1 MDLLSFV
8 SSLLLIVSVT
18 ATLGSVIK
26 AKNPNGEEIKALL
39 SDAEMVRYR
48 QELEALL
55 KRSHDAHAK
64 LKGEKSSRDKDSEM
78 FKQIGVLR
86 GHRLVSITITN
97 KDASCLKDPFIL
109 KVFGTAEKTLPAT
122 LKAGKKGSFYASSEI
137 DNVLGETAGVFI
149 YYIPV
154 IRKSVAVM
162 WSSSPLFLCYWN
174 VKLYDNYPSADKKM
188 YFELASSSYP
198 GDDSPYKKPI
208 GEGLKV
214 SGRMTCGANSVLSVT
229 VLSNA

>member
-1 MDLLSFV
+1 MDRLSFV

-26 AKNPNGEEIKALL
+26 AKNPNGEE
-39 SDAEMVRYR
+39 
-48 QELEALL
+48 LEALL
-55 KRSHDAHAK
+55 KRSHDAQAK

-97 KDASCLKDPFIL
+97 EVASCLKDPFIL
-109 KVFGTAEKTLPAT
+109 KVFGTAENTLPAT
-122 LKAGKKGSFYASSEI
+122 LKAGKKGSFHASSEI
-137 DNVLGETAGVFI
+137 DNILGETAGVFT

-174 VKLYDNYPSADKKM
+174 VKLYDNYPSADEKM
-188 YFELASSSYP
+188 YFQLASRSYAYP
-198 GDDSPYKKPI
+198 GDDNPYKKPI

>member
-1 MDLLSFV
+1 MDRLSFV

-26 AKNPNGEEIKALL
+26 AKNPNGEE
-39 SDAEMVRYR
+39 
-48 QELEALL
+48 LEALL
-55 KRSHDAHAK
+55 KRSHDAQAK
-64 LKGEKSSRDKDSEM
+64 LKV
-78 FKQIGVLR
+78 GVLR

-97 KDASCLKDPFIL
+97 EVASCLKDPFIL
-109 KVFGTAEKTLPAT
+109 KVFGTAENTLPAT
-122 LKAGKKGSFYASSEI
+122 LKAGKKGSFHASSEI
-137 DNVLGETAGVFI
+137 DNILGETAGVFT

-174 VKLYDNYPSADKKM
+174 VKLYDNYPSADEKM
-188 YFELASSSYP
+188 YFQLASRSYAYP
-198 GDDSPYKKPI
+198 GDDNPYKKPI